1 MIVGA
6 RLCAMK
12 RGRHLEDG
20 RVVLGNG
27 TRRVAKDLPSL
38 THGGITM
45 RATVAGICAGAL
57 LAGAV

>member
-1 MIVGA
+1 MVA
-6 RLCAMK
+6 SCW
-12 RGRHLEDG
+12 
-20 RVVLGNG
+20 VTV